1 MAVVAMT
8 AAARVPRPF
17 DATLY
22 EELRLLMEMGLVG
35 QLVFN
40 ELPSSWPLL
49 LKSSD
54 PPVTPPLPL
63 KLISPTSPNLPPP
76 TAAAVFWMEEPPK
89 AKFPLSVAFE
99 KEPLCLRIKPLVNGP
114 VVSKSITCPVEATAG
129 VPEMFPSEKR

>member
-1 MAVVAMT
+1 MPVVPTT
-8 AAARVPRPF
+8 ATARVPRPF

-22 EELRLLMEMGLVG
+22 EEPTLLMEMGLVG

-63 KLISPTSPNLPPP
+63 KLISPTTPNFPPP
-76 TAAAVFWMEEPPK
+76 TAAAAFWLEEAPK
-89 AKFPLSVAFE
+89 AKLPLSVALE
-99 KEPLCLRIKPLVNGP
+99 KEPLCLRITPAPNGP
-114 VVSKSITCPVEATAG
+114 AASQPISRPVEATLEATL
-129 VPEMFPSEKR
+129 PP